1 MSKDT
6 RDLVTWVLAAKVLV
20 LMLGLFFVEIPEGNK
35 EILYL
40 LAGAI
45 IGAFGTSVTYWLGSS
60 DGSAQKTA
68 LMSKDRLTGLS
79 KDSSEA

>member
-1 MSKDT
+1 MTKDT
-6 RDLVTWVLAAKVLV
+6 RDHVTAVLAFMVFVL
-20 LMLGLFFVEIPEGNK
+20 LIGLLFVEVPEGNK

-45 IGAFGTSVTYWLGSS
+45 IGAFGTAVSYWLGSS

-68 LMSKDRLTGLS
+68 LMSKADKT
-79 KDSSEA
+79 

>member
-6 RDLVTWVLAAKVLV
+6 RDHVTAVLAFMVFVL
-20 LMLGLFFVEIPEGNK
+20 LIGLLFVEVPDGNK

-45 IGAFGTSVTYWLGSS
+45 IGAFGTAVSYWLGSS

-68 LMSKDRLTGLS
+68 LMSKADKT
-79 KDSSEA
+79 

>member
-1 MSKDT
+1 MTKDT
-6 RDLVTWVLAAKVLV
+6 RDHVTAVLAFMVFVL
-20 LMLGLFFVEIPEGNK
+20 LLGLLFVEVPDGNK

-45 IGAFGTSVTYWLGSS
+45 IGAFGTAVSYWLGSS

-68 LMSKDRLTGLS
+68 MMSKADKT
-79 KDSSEA
+79 

>member
-1 MSKDT
+1 MTKDT
-6 RDLVTWVLAAKVLV
+6 RDHVTAVLAFMVFVL
-20 LMLGLFFVEIPEGNK
+20 LLGLLFVEIPDGNK

-45 IGAFGTSVTYWLGSS
+45 IGAFGTAVSYWLGSS

-68 LMSKDRLTGLS
+68 MMSKADKT
-79 KDSSEA
+79 

>member
-1 MSKDT
+1 MTKDT
-6 RDLVTWVLAAKVLV
+6 RDLITAVLAVKVFV

-68 LMSKDRLTGLS
+68 ILS
-79 KDSSEA
+79 KNKP

>member
-6 RDLVTWVLAAKVLV
+6 RDYVTAVLAFMVFVL
-20 LMLGLFFVEIPEGNK
+20 LLGLLFVDIPDGNK

-45 IGAFGTSVTYWLGSS
+45 IGAFGTAVSYWLGSS
-60 DGSAQKTA
+60 DGSAQKTT
-68 LMSKDRLTGLS
+68 LMSKQNNT
-79 KDSSEA
+79 

>member
-1 MSKDT
+1 MTKDT
-6 RDLVTWVLAAKVLV
+6 RDHVTAVLAFMVFVL
-20 LMLGLFFVEIPEGNK
+20 LLGLLFVEIPDGNK

-45 IGAFGTSVTYWLGSS
+45 IGAFGTAVSYWLGSS

-68 LMSKDRLTGLS
+68 LMSKAD
-79 KDSSEA
+79 KA

>member
-1 MSKDT
+1 MIKDT
-6 RDLVTWVLAAKVLV
+6 RDHVTAVLAFMVFVL
-20 LMLGLFFVEIPEGNK
+20 LLGLLFVEIPDGNK

-45 IGAFGTSVTYWLGSS
+45 IGAFGTAVSYWLGSS

-68 LMSKDRLTGLS
+68 LMSKADKT
-79 KDSSEA
+79 

>member
-1 MSKDT
+1 MTKDT
-6 RDLVTWVLAAKVLV
+6 RDHVTAVLAFMVFVL
-20 LMLGLFFVEIPEGNK
+20 LLGLLFVEIPDGNK

-45 IGAFGTSVTYWLGSS
+45 IGAFGTAVSYWLGSS

-68 LMSKDRLTGLS
+68 LMSKADKT
-79 KDSSEA
+79 

>member
-1 MSKDT
+1 MTKDT
-6 RDLVTWVLAAKVLV
+6 RDHVTAVLAFMVFVL
-20 LMLGLFFVEIPEGNK
+20 LLGLLFVEIPDGNK

-45 IGAFGTSVTYWLGSS
+45 IGAFGTAVSYWLGSS

-68 LMSKDRLTGLS
+68 LMSKSDKT
-79 KDSSEA
+79 

>member
-1 MSKDT
+1 MTKDT
-6 RDLVTWVLAAKVLV
+6 RDHVTAVLAFMVFVL
-20 LMLGLFFVEIPEGNK
+20 LIGLLFVEVPEGNK

-45 IGAFGTSVTYWLGSS
+45 IGAFGTAVSYWLGSS

-68 LMSKDRLTGLS
+68 MLS
-79 KDSSEA
+79 KADKT

>member
-1 MSKDT
+1 MTKDP
-6 RDLVTWVLAAKVLV
+6 RDHVTAVLAFMVFVL
-20 LMLGLFFVEIPEGNK
+20 LLGLLFVEIPDGNK

-45 IGAFGTSVTYWLGSS
+45 IGAFGTAVSYWLGSS

-68 LMSKDRLTGLS
+68 LMSKADKT
-79 KDSSEA
+79 

>member
-1 MSKDT
+1 MTKDT
-6 RDLVTWVLAAKVLV
+6 RDHVTAVLAFMVFVL
-20 LMLGLFFVEIPEGNK
+20 LLGLLFVEVPDGNK

-45 IGAFGTSVTYWLGSS
+45 IGAFGTAVSYWLGSS

-68 LMSKDRLTGLS
+68 MLS
-79 KDSSEA
+79 KADKT

>member
-1 MSKDT
+1 MTKDT
-6 RDLVTWVLAAKVLV
+6 RDHVTAVLAFMVFVL
-20 LMLGLFFVEIPEGNK
+20 LLGLLFVEIPDGNK

-45 IGAFGTSVTYWLGSS
+45 IGAFGTAVSYWLGSS

-68 LMSKDRLTGLS
+68 LMSKVDKT
-79 KDSSEA
+79 

>member
-6 RDLVTWVLAAKVLV
+6 RDHVTAVLAFMVFVL
-20 LMLGLFFVEIPEGNK
+20 LLGLLFVDIPEGNK

-45 IGAFGTSVTYWLGSS
+45 IGAFGTAVSYWLGSS

-68 LMSKDRLTGLS
+68 LMSKADKL
-79 KDSSEA
+79 

>member
-1 MSKDT
+1 MTKDT
-6 RDLVTWVLAAKVLV
+6 RDHVTAVLAFMVFVL
-20 LMLGLFFVEIPEGNK
+20 LLGLLFVEIPDGNK

-45 IGAFGTSVTYWLGSS
+45 IGAFGTAVSYWLGSS

-68 LMSKDRLTGLS
+68 MMSKD
-79 KDSSEA
+79 KV

>member
-6 RDLVTWVLAAKVLV
+6 RDHVTAVLAFMVFVL
-20 LMLGLFFVEIPEGNK
+20 LLGLLFVDIPEGNK

-45 IGAFGTSVTYWLGSS
+45 IGAFGTAVSYWLGSS
-60 DGSAQKTA
+60 DGSAQKTT
-68 LMSKDRLTGLS
+68 LMSKADKL
-79 KDSSEA
+79 

>member
-1 MSKDT
+1 MTKDT
-6 RDLVTWVLAAKVLV
+6 RDLITAVLAVKVFV

-45 IGAFGTSVTYWLGSS
+45 IGAFGTAVTYWLGSS

-68 LMSKDRLTGLS
+68 ILS
-79 KDSSEA
+79 KGKP

>member
-1 MSKDT
+1 MTKDT
-6 RDLVTWVLAAKVLV
+6 RDHVTAVLAFMVFVL
-20 LMLGLFFVEIPEGNK
+20 LLGLLFVEIPDGNK

-45 IGAFGTSVTYWLGSS
+45 IGAFGTAVSYWLGSS

-68 LMSKDRLTGLS
+68 MLS
-79 KDSSEA
+79 KADKT

>member
-1 MSKDT
+1 MTKDT
-6 RDLVTWVLAAKVLV
+6 RDHVTAVLAFMVFVL
-20 LMLGLFFVEIPEGNK
+20 LIGLLFVEVPEGNK

-45 IGAFGTSVTYWLGSS
+45 IGAFGTAVSYWLGSS

-68 LMSKDRLTGLS
+68 MMSKADKT
-79 KDSSEA
+79 

>member
-1 MSKDT
+1 MTKDT
-6 RDLVTWVLAAKVLV
+6 RDHVTAVLAFMVFVL
-20 LMLGLFFVEIPEGNK
+20 LLGLLFVEVPEGNK

-45 IGAFGTSVTYWLGSS
+45 IGAFGTAVSYWLGSS

-68 LMSKDRLTGLS
+68 LMSKADKT
-79 KDSSEA
+79 

>member
-1 MSKDT
+1 MTKDT
-6 RDLVTWVLAAKVLV
+6 RDHVTAVLAFMVFVL
-20 LMLGLFFVEIPEGNK
+20 LIGLLFVEVPDGNK

-45 IGAFGTSVTYWLGSS
+45 IGAFGTAVSYWLGSS

-68 LMSKDRLTGLS
+68 LMSKADKT
-79 KDSSEA
+79 